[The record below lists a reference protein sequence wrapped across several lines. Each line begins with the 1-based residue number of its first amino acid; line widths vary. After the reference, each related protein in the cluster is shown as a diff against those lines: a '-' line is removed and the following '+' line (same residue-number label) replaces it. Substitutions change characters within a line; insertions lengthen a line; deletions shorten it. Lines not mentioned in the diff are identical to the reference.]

1 MTDAEIVRGLSKL
14 QAQGELGAA
23 QARCYLAG
31 TWLPRSRLDFGLIC
45 AALLKLSGP
54 ELKQQFKT
62 RRTPQGTEGDAAQLL
77 AALRGQA

>member
-14 QAQGELGAA
+14 QAKGELGAA

-31 TWLPRSRLDFGLIC
+31 TWLPLDFGLIC
-45 AALLKLSGP
+45 AALLKLGGP

-62 RRTPQGTEGDAAQLL
+62 RRTPRGTEEDAARLL
-77 AALRGQA
+77 AGLRGQA